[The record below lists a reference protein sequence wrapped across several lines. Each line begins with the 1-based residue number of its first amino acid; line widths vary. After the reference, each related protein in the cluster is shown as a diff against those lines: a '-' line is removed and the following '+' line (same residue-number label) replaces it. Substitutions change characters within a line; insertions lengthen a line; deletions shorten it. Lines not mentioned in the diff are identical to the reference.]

1 MLLFAFLGPVVTLRY
16 PARIPHGYFE
26 LILPDFTINYKL
38 KTVASG
44 LFLTY
49 QGKSYLLGTKGM
61 Q

>member
-16 PARIPHGYFE
+16 SARIPHGYFE
-26 LILPDFTINYKL
+26 QILPGFAINYKL

-44 LFLTY
+44 LLLTH
-49 QGKSYLLGTKGM
+49 QGKSYPLATKGM